1 MDNSRIATK
10 YAKALE
16 LKGSEKYSDTL
27 KVELSKPEWRQRLS
41 DILKEMESIDSIKGY
56 EKVMTKLK
64 QMFNDVYEKI
74 TAPGLDAF
82 IVWVNDHTKNLENV
96 RKLRAFLMKDY
107 ETYSSSID
115 AILSAVEKLPDEE
128 DNLLF
133 DKIISDFNKKL
144 KSDVSKFVNDSD
156 KFANTI
162 DGFLSEMKK
171 EYEGLTGIPELS
183 YTSIEQLY
191 TEDQK
196 ADETI
201 SFYKNIIQLAINGG
215 QDLTPLS
222 EEEKDKSL
230 YLRAK
235 NRVGSIK
242 TCISSLKASGVALD
256 PDEELKY
263 LFSRYEK
270 EMVNTKGDV
279 STFLTEYLLKTWSP
293 LRDKYVAI
301 KGFYEEEELRFNEED
316 WKGFSLEDD
325 INALL
330 KSYKLVRSSDV
341 LPGLRALKLEEV
353 SPKISKC
360 YKSISDLLTKEN
372 ETGKI
377 VREFFV
383 DFIQTYE
390 GKRPMVVKLIEIH
403 PELNSYFENIYSEN
417 SPGKYLLNV
426 QNGVDSIKADG
437 TFLSAMSESESTVFE
452 MIQDMAKTKEAFLNI
467 LRQSQMEKQ
476 IEWIN
481 GLTSNVL
488 SENTFKPE
496 YLLELIKQ
504 GLITLSFEKNF

>member
-1 MDNSRIATK
+1 MDNSRITTK

-16 LKGSEKYSDTL
+16 LKSSDKYSDTL
-27 KVELSKPEWRQRLS
+27 KVELSKPEWKQRLS
-41 DILKEMESIDSIKGY
+41 EILVEMESIDSIKGY

-82 IVWVNDHTKNLENV
+82 IEWVNDHTKNQENV

-107 ETYSSSID
+107 ETYSTSID
-115 AILSAVEKLPDEE
+115 AILSAVENLPDE
-128 DNLLF
+128 DDSLLF

-144 KSDVSKFVNDSD
+144 KSEVSKFVNEPD
-156 KFANTI
+156 KFANAI
-162 DGFLSEMKK
+162 DGFLSKMKK

-201 SFYKNIIQLAINGG
+201 GFYNNIIKLAISGG
-215 QDLTPLS
+215 QDLAPLS
-222 EEEKDKSL
+222 EDEKDMSL

-242 TCISSLKASGVALD
+242 SCITSLKSSKVALNS
-256 PDEELKY
+256 DEELKY
-263 LFSRYEK
+263 LFLRYEK

-279 STFLTEYLLKTWSP
+279 STFLTEYLEKTWSP
-293 LRDKYVAI
+293 LHDKYITI
-301 KGFYEEEELRFNEED
+301 KRFYEEDELTFKEDD
-316 WKGFSLEDD
+316 WKGFSLEND
-325 INALL
+325 INALM
-330 KSYKLVRSSDV
+330 KSYELVRASDV
-341 LPGLRALKLEEV
+341 LPGLRVLKLEEV
-353 SPKISKC
+353 SSKITKC

-390 GKRPMVVKLIEIH
+390 GKRPMVKKLIEKH

-417 SPGKYLLNV
+417 SLGKYLLNI
-426 QNGVDSIKADG
+426 QNGVESIKADG
-437 TFLSAMSESESTVFE
+437 AFLSAMSESESTVFE